1 MTDHRGQVSHLSSSL
16 QNPISTKPMPDP
28 IGLNEPSQTS
38 LHFCASKNNLSTAR
52 KLLSHGASARIMDR
66 RGQLPLHRAAAIGSV
81 PFLNLL
87 LEHKSPINAS
97 DIAGFTAL
105 HHGTLFPSSSAVYV
119 QLSKN
124 FSSQQ
129 KNFHRPH

>member
-1 MTDHRGQVSHLSSSL
+1 MTDHRGQVNTLPSSI
-16 QNPISTKPMPDP
+16 QHPIIKCPDP
-28 IGLNEPSQTS
+28 QTLTMPSQTS

-52 KLLSHGASARIMDR
+52 KLLSHGASARIIDQ

-105 HHGTLFPSSSAVYV
+105 HHGTLFPLSFAVNL
-119 QLSKN
+119 Q
-124 FSSQQ
+124 FSHPPPWGSQR
-129 KNFHRPH
+129 NFHRPP